1 MDSVREKIAQQ
12 LQKPKLNIDLI
23 CEILKEMAD
32 AIDAPKKKAST
43 SVKKKAAPAP
53 APAPAPTP
61 EPVQEPVPE
70 PVPEPIESGAV
81 FTDRESLDTAI
92 AAWIDNETSATET
105 YGDINTWDVRQIS
118 DFSALF

>member
-12 LQKPKLNIDLI
+12 LQKPKLNTDLI

-53 APAPAPTP
+53 APTP
-61 EPVQEPVPE
+61 EPVPE
-70 PVPEPIESGAV
+70 PVPVPKPTSEPKPAPAKKKP
-81 FTDRESLDTAI
+81 TTKK
-92 AAWIDNETSATET
+92 
-105 YGDINTWDVRQIS
+105 
-118 DFSALF
+118 